1 MNESDSRHAT
11 ELKLL
16 ATNLLRVA
24 NEILADAAPEPAVG
38 ERDTPLQEGWSDV
51 NQEKIL
57 IKAIEIYK
65 SRQRRSR
72 HLPSELFGE
81 PAWDILLDLFAA
93 RLQKKRISVTS
104 ACTASGVPLTTALRW
119 LRVLEDS
126 RMIERYDSE
135 TDQRVTWV
143 KLTASAS
150 NSMFNFFKDI
160 EQRYYNSDE
169 ISDQYLIVE

>member
-1 MNESDSRHAT
+1 MNESDNRHAT

-16 ATNLLRVA
+16 AANLLRVA
-24 NEILADAAPEPAVG
+24 NEIGADAASELAVG
-38 ERDTPLQEGWSDV
+38 ESGTPLQDGWSDMD
-51 NQEKIL
+51 QEKIL

-93 RLQKKRISVTS
+93 RLQKKQISVTS

-126 RMIERYDSE
+126 QLIERFDSE

-143 KLTASAS
+143 KLTASATKSMS
-150 NSMFNFFKDI
+150 NFLRDI
-160 EQRYYNSDE
+160 DQRYYNSDE
-169 ISDQYLIVE
+169 KFDQYLIVD